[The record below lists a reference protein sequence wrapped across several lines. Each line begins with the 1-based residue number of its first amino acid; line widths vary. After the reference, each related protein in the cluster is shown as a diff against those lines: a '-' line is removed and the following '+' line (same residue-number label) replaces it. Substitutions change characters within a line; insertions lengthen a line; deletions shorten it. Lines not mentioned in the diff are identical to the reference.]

1 MSFLCTTNLSL
12 HPHPQFLYPNLN
24 PKSPKFLLQFPAK
37 PPILRFSGHRTI
49 SFRSPARPT
58 TSSQHPF
65 TWLQIAATSAV
76 LFFGLN
82 VQACLAASSPSLPAN
97 TIVAAQE
104 ESTIDQ
110 DDDGG
115 VERNVDNVQMN
126 EDKELN
132 AAEFENWKLKTF
144 ALSVPLRI
152 VALRGSVPPSWI
164 KDFIQSQGRRL
175 RFRVKYLGSLE
186 NIFSDMSASF
196 NKHNIGPMS
205 TVASD
210 IVSVGDSWLSFA
222 IKNAII
228 EPVRGVE
235 EQDWFKG
242 LSDKWKVYL
251 RRNHEGEIDP
261 EGEIWAAPYRWG
273 SMVIAYKKSKF
284 QEHKLAPIEP
294 LLQDWADLWR
304 PELAGRISMVDSP
317 REVVGSVLK
326 YMGASYNTKN
336 IDLQVPGGKNAVQ
349 QNLAL
354 LGKQVRLF
362 DSMYYLKTFSM
373 GDAWVAVGWSSDVL
387 PIAKRMSNVAV
398 VVPKSGTSLWADLW
412 AIPAATK
419 LETNQIGGRIRG
431 PSPLI
436 HQWIE
441 FCLQAAR
448 ALPFK
453 QEVIPGATPS
463 AIENSVIEVPKELT
477 KGKPKLDT
485 NLIAG
490 VPPPEILTKC
500 EFLEPLPDATLSD
513 YKLLIRTMQIP
524 DPGLIHRIQHY
535 ILSTIHTFRLKQHPK
550 VA

>member
-1 MSFLCTTNLSL
+1 MSFLCTTNLSP
-12 HPHPQFLYPNLN
+12 HPHPQFLYPNPN

-37 PPILRFSGHRTI
+37 PPILRFSGNRTI
-49 SFRSPARPT
+49 SFSSPARPT
-58 TSSQHPF
+58 TSRQHPF

-82 VQACLAASSPSLPAN
+82 VQGCLAASSPSLPAK
-97 TIVAAQE
+97 TVVAAQE
-104 ESTIDQ
+104 ESTVDQ
-110 DDDGG
+110 DDGG
-115 VERNVDNVQMN
+115 GAERNVDNVQMN

-186 NIFSDMSASF
+186 NIFSDISASF
-196 NKHNIGPMS
+196 NKCNTGPMS

-210 IVSVGDSWLSFA
+210 IVSIGDSWLSFA

-284 QEHKLAPIEP
+284 QKHKLAPIE
-294 LLQDWADLWR
+294 DWADLWR

-326 YMGASYNTKN
+326 YMGASYNTNN

-354 LGKQVRLF
+354 LGKQ
-362 DSMYYLKTFSM
+362 
-373 GDAWVAVGWSSDVL
+373 
-387 PIAKRMSNVAV
+387 
-398 VVPKSGTSLWADLW
+398 

-524 DPGLIHRIQHY
+524 DPGVIHRIQHY